1 MITIQ
6 HSTLNVVLNIQ
17 SAFSGVKLGFIL
29 VFIIC
34 HLEKF

>member
-1 MITIQ
+1 MINIQ
-6 HSTLNVVLNIQ
+6 HNTLNDVLNIQ
-17 SAFSGVKLGFIL
+17 SAFSGVNFGFIL